1 MPAAQLVT
9 SGIERVA
16 NQFLK
21 LDPQSRKALEPLAG
35 KQFKVSIDEFPWPL
49 VFAFSESIDVMAI
62 QDEVPCE
69 VDCSIELSL
78 ATLKLLQ
85 DSSQITALIQQQ
97 KLKLQGDI
105 NVAQQF
111 SQLMKN
117 INIDW
122 EEQLSKYTGDVIA
135 HTLFSVNS
143 VLKEKFKRD
152 VALLGATLKDAAI
165 EEKRIAA
172 HPYAVEDFCQQV
184 NQLRGD
190 VSRLEARLSLLEQ
203 QK

>member
-9 SGIERVA
+9 SGIEKVA

-21 LDPQSRKALEPLAG
+21 LDPQSRKGLVPLAG
-35 KQFKVSIDEFPWPL
+35 KQFKIIIDEFPWPL
-49 VFAFSESIDVMAI
+49 IFAFSESIDVMAI
-62 QDEVPCE
+62 QDDVSVE

-85 DSSQITALIQQQ
+85 DSSQITALIQQD
-97 KLKLQGDI
+97 KLKLHGDI

-122 EEQLSKYTGDVIA
+122 EEQLSKYTGDVFA
-135 HTLFSVNS
+135 HTLFSANS

-152 VALLGATLKDAAI
+152 LALLGATLKDAAI
-165 EEKRIAA
+165 EEKQIAA
-172 HPYAVEDFCQQV
+172 HPCAVDAFCQQV
-184 NQLRGD
+184 NELRGD
-190 VSRLEARLSLLEQ
+190 VSRLEARLSILEQ

>member
-9 SGIERVA
+9 SAIEKVA

-21 LDPQSRKALEPLAG
+21 LDPQSRKELIPLAG
-35 KQFKVSIDEFPWPL
+35 KQFKITIDEFPWPL

-62 QDEVPCE
+62 QDDVSVA

-78 ATLKLLQ
+78 TTLKLLQ
-85 DSSQITALIQQQ
+85 DSSQITALIQQD

-122 EEQLSKYTGDVIA
+122 EEQLSKYTGDVFA
-135 HTLFSVNS
+135 HTFFSANS

-152 VALLGATLKDAAI
+152 IALLRSTLKDAAI
-165 EEKRIAA
+165 EEKPIAA
-172 HPYAVEDFCQQV
+172 HPCAVEDFCQQV
-184 NQLRGD
+184 NELRGD
-190 VSRLEARLSLLEQ
+190 VSRLEARLSILEQ